1 MSEALGQFREA
12 MTGGGLI
19 PSREIIAD
27 GRLHRCKVSGGK
39 PGNCDGAYILFPGD
53 FPAGGFQNWRDGR
66 GWQNWQPNRPLS
78 PREREELRN
87 RQAQMKA
94 AREQD
99 EARRHD
105 EARAK
110 ALRCW
115 DAAKPANPGHDYL
128 TRKAIAAYGI
138 RQSRDRLIV
147 PLRDMAGVLHS
158 LQFIGT
164 DGTKR
169 FLTGGRKQGCF
180 HLIGAVGET
189 LLIAEGFATAASLHA
204 ATGLPVAV
212 AFDCGNLTPVAT
224 ALRAAY
230 PAARLILCADDD
242 HTTEGNPGMTH
253 ARAAAAK
260 VGAAV
265 IAPDF
270 GDARP
275 DGANDFNDMAQLR
288 GPEAVNAVVTAATPP
303 RRGVR
308 FSYEGGEFVSEEK
321 RGISWVPALQ
331 GDKPPNSIFI
341 SSFIEVAAMTRN
353 QEGKE
358 WGRLLEWEDKDGRAH
373 TYAMPQEML
382 EGEGVEVRRIL
393 ADGGVTIGTARRA
406 RELFL
411 AFLKLCPTDA
421 RALCTGRLGWAEEV
435 FVTPFGAIG
444 ATEQRF
450 VFQANGATDH
460 AFKEKGTVQD
470 WRDSVARLAAGNS
483 RLVFAVAAA
492 FAPALL
498 ELVGDDGGGFHFQG
512 PSSTGKSTALRAAAS
527 VWGGSQYLRLWRAT
541 ANGLEG
547 IASLHNDGLLVLDE
561 LSQCDPF
568 QAGEAAYMLANGQGK
583 QRAGRSG
590 GAKEVARWRLFYLSA
605 GEESLGHVMSRANT
619 TVKAGQEI
627 RMADIAADAGAGLGM
642 FETIHDYDSPS
653 LFAQAIKDATGRF
666 HGTVGQAWLAAVV
679 RERDS
684 LKGTLQGLIAAF
696 VAAAV
701 PPDHSGQAGRVARRF
716 GLVAVAG
723 ELASRYGLT
732 GWAEGEATHAAQTC
746 FAAWLEGFGGGATNR
761 EDGKILAQVAAF
773 FDAHGAS
780 RFQNM
785 TDRDARV
792 LNRAGFYRD
801 GPGDDGVRTYYVLT
815 TVFKSEVCRGYAPDA
830 VAKLLLERGHL
841 QGGSDGRAT
850 QKHRLPGMGNSQ
862 RVYTFIHLPAMEE

>member
-1 MSEALGQFREA
+1 MMQA
-12 MTGGGLI
+12 GLI
-19 PSREIIAD
+19 LPREIIAD
-27 GRLHRCKVSGGK
+27 GRLHRCKVAGGK
-39 PGNCDGAYILFPGD
+39 PGNSDGAYILFGGD

-66 GWQNWQPNRPLS
+66 GWQNWHANRPQS
-78 PREREELRN
+78 PRQRQERWKLWDEVRV
-87 RQAQMKA
+87 

-128 TRKAIAAYGI
+128 KRKAVAADGI

-147 PLRDMAGVLHS
+147 PLRDRAGVLHS
-158 LQFIGT
+158 LQFIGP

-180 HLIGAVGET
+180 HLIGAAGET
-189 LLIAEGFATAASLHA
+189 ILIAEGYATAASLHA

-212 AFDCGNLTPVAT
+212 AFDCGNLRPVAT
-224 ALRAAY
+224 ALKSAY

-242 HTTEGNPGMTH
+242 HLTEGNPGMTH
-253 ARAAAAK
+253 AHAAAADI
-260 VGAAV
+260 GAAV
-265 IAPDF
+265 IRPEF
-270 GDARP
+270 GDTRP
-275 DGANDFNDMAQLR
+275 DSATDFNDMAHLY
-288 GPEAVNAVVTAATPP
+288 GLDAVKNAVTAATFP
-303 RRGVR
+303 RQGVR
-308 FSYEGGEFVSEEK
+308 FPYQAGEFVSNEK
-321 RGISWVPALQ
+321 RGVVWVPASED
-331 GDKPPNSIFI
+331 GKPASPTWVSTFI
-341 SSFIEVAAMTRN
+341 DVTAMTRN
-353 QEGKE
+353 RDGQE
-358 WGRLLEWEDKDGRAH
+358 WGRLLEWKDSDRRAH
-373 TYAMPQEML
+373 SYAMPQGML
-382 EGEGVEVRRIL
+382 EGDGAEVRRIL
-393 ADGGVTIGTARRA
+393 ADGGVTIGPERRA

-421 RALCTGRLGWAEEV
+421 RALCTGRLGWVDDV

-460 AFKEKGTVQD
+460 AFRQEGTLEGWQD
-470 WRDSVARLAAGNS
+470 TVARLAEGNS
-483 RLVFAVAAA
+483 RLVFAIAAA
-492 FAPALL
+492 FAPVLL
-498 ELVGDDGGGFHFQG
+498 ALVGDDGGGFHFQG

-590 GAKEVARWRLFYLSA
+590 GAKDVARWRLLYLSA
-605 GEESLGHVMSRANT
+605 GEESLGHVMSRANAP
-619 TVKAGQEI
+619 VKAGQEI

-642 FETIHDYDSPS
+642 FETIHGYDSPS
-653 LFAQAIKDATGRF
+653 QFAQALKQAADRAY
-666 HGTVGQAWLAAVV
+666 GTVGQAWLRAVV
-679 RERDS
+679 SEREGLKKS
-684 LKGTLQGLIAAF
+684 LPTMLGAFIAK
-696 VAAAV
+696 VV
-701 PPDHSGQAGRVARRF
+701 PPNHSGQAGRVARRF

-732 GWAEGEATHAAQTC
+732 GWADGEASEAAEIC
-746 FAAWLEGFGGGATNR
+746 FAAWLEGFGGGAANR

-780 RFQNM
+780 RFQNIL
-785 TDRDARV
+785 DKDAKV
-792 LNRAGFYRD
+792 ANRAGFFKD
-801 GPGDDGVRTYYVLT
+801 GPGEDGVRTYYVLP
-815 TVFKSEVCRGYAPDA
+815 TVFNSDVCRGYGPKA
-830 VAKLLLERGHL
+830 VAKLLVERGYL
-841 QGGSDGRAT
+841 QSGNDGRPT
-850 QKHRLPGMGNSQ
+850 QKQRLPGVDASQ
-862 RVYTFIHLPAMEE
+862 RVYTFVRLPTLED